1 VLIVTLMD
9 ADTQVMSMGAEK
21 SGDGHGRD
29 QHGARRWSRSVR
41 LLHRSG
47 REDSERHRQD
57 AEAEQRTEQIL
68 RRLPEGEW
76 TVVSNFRYRHG
87 AHGHVAIG
95 PAGVF
100 LITSRKPAGC
110 VRVKDGVPWLR
121 QGQADRPGVSVV
133 RKVLDPARDLH
144 RELRARTGQPTWVH
158 AVVALWSEFP
168 QRVAETNQVAFVQGR
183 DLAAWLHGRPRQLDA
198 AAQQA
203 VVGAVNGVVRE
214 GFRRSPRVPRRHA
227 A

>member
-1 VLIVTLMD
+1 MG
-9 ADTQVMSMGAEK
+9 ADTEVMSMSAEK
-21 SGDGHGRD
+21 PGDRDGRH
-29 QHGARRWSRSVR
+29 QQAARRWPHPVR
-41 LLHRSG
+41 LLHRAG
-47 REDSERHRQD
+47 REDSERLRQD

-87 AHGHVAIG
+87 AQGHVVIG
-95 PAGVF
+95 PPGVF

-144 RELRARTGQPTWVH
+144 RELRARTGQATWVH
-158 AVVALWSEFP
+158 PVVALWSEFP
-168 QRVAETNQVAFVQGR
+168 QRVAETSQVAFVQGR

-198 AAQQA
+198 SAQQD
-203 VVGAVNGVVRE
+203 VVGAVNGVVCE